1 MTDAIRTALVTGG
14 NRGLGL
20 ETGRQLAARGFR
32 VLLTSREVSRK
43 EEAAPAAAGKLEH
56 RALDVTDGASIAAL
70 GARLA
75 REQTRLDVLVN
86 NAGVSLHGFD
96 AEQVRRTLAVNFY
109 GAMNV
114 TDALLPLIPDGGTI
128 VMVSSGMGE
137 LAGVSPALREQFMAP
152 HLTRAGLVELMHAFV
167 RAVERGRH
175 TQEGWPSSAY
185 RASKIGLN
193 ALTRIFA
200 RDLSPRRIRVN
211 AVCPGWVKT
220 DMGGEGAPRDVAE
233 GAASIVWAAAQL
245 DGGPTGGFFRDG
257 RPITW

>member
-1 MTDAIRTALVTGG
+1 MTDASRTALVTGG

-32 VLLTSREVSRK
+32 VLLTSRAVLPK
-43 EEAAPAAAGKLEH
+43 EEVAPADAGKLEH
-56 RALDVTDGASIAAL
+56 RALDVTNGASIAAL

-75 REQTRLDVLVN
+75 RQRTRLHVLVN

-96 AEQVRRTLAVNFY
+96 AERVRRTLAVNFY

-137 LAGVSPALREQFMAP
+137 LAGVSPALRAQLMAAD
-152 HLTRAGLVELMHAFV
+152 LTRAGLVELMNAFV
-167 RAVERGRH
+167 SAVERGRH
-175 TQEGWPSSAY
+175 AEEGWPSSAY

-220 DMGGEGAPRDVAE
+220 DMGGQGAPRDVAE
-233 GAASIVWAAAQL
+233 GAASIVWAAAL
-245 DGGPTGGFFRDG
+245 ADGGPTGGFFRDG
-257 RPITW
+257 RPIAW